1 MIVELQKKQFFYSKH
16 LICFKASKHKACRSF
31 QPTFCPLA
39 PLFLFFDENP
49 NAIIYAK
56 GSTKSRTRLYRMGI
70 SKYIH
75 EIADDFQVFGERNG
89 LWEEFQVNIDYY
101 SFVIK
106 RKSLKFD

>member
-1 MIVELQKKQFFYSKH
+1 
-16 LICFKASKHKACRSF
+16 
-31 QPTFCPLA
+31 
-39 PLFLFFDENP
+39 
-49 NAIIYAK
+49 
-56 GSTKSRTRLYRMGI
+56 MGI